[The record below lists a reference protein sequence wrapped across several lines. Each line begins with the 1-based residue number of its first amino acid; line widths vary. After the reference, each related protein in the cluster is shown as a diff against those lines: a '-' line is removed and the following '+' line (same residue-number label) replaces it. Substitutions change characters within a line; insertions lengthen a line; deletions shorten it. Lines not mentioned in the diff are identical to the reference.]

1 MATLKEASEQ
11 ITGRLEEL
19 VGELR
24 TELSDGDV
32 DFERLGSIADQI
44 SERADHLAETFTSVN
59 EALMSRLQGGGG
71 SDGGDGDGD
80 GEGNGSRSRQRA
92 GSSGRSGSKARSS
105 G

>member
-59 EALMSRLQGGGG
+59 EALMSRLQGGGE
-71 SDGGDGDGD
+71 GGEG
-80 GEGNGSRSRQRA
+80 GEGNSGSRESG
-92 GSSGRSGSKARSS
+92 GSSGRSGSKSRSS
-105 G
+105 S

>member
-11 ITGRLEEL
+11 ITGKLEEL

-59 EALMSRLQGGGG
+59 EALMSRLQGGGEG
-71 SDGGDGDGD
+71 SDEGEGG
-80 GEGNGSRSRQRA
+80 GEGNGSRSRQRE
-92 GSSGRSGSKARSS
+92 GSSGRSGSKASSS